1 MPTLRS
7 SSLAAGVA
15 VLASTSLLFPGSSPA
30 QDETVRLSGQS
41 VAIYNLAGE
50 VTVVAGSGSD
60 VVVTVQRAGVDADQ
74 LELRSGTVDT
84 RRGNWNSIEA
94 LRVIYPSDEIR
105 YDGMSGQTQL
115 RVRDD
120 GTFWGGGRSDR
131 GSRRVEISN
140 RGDGL
145 RASADLRIAVPSGKR
160 VLVALGAGVIE
171 ATNVSGDLYLDTG
184 SGSIRTSG
192 TTGVLNLDTGSGDVR
207 VDGADGDVNVDTG
220 SGDVVVR
227 SVRGPDVNIDT
238 GSGGV
243 TIDGVES
250 PEIGVDT
257 GSGDVRILGARTDDV
272 NVDTGSGDVEIVLL
286 AGDAIF
292 NVDTGSGDVTISVP
306 EGYAGSVD
314 LEMGSGS
321 LVTDLPMTVTRK
333 DDDEIRGRIGTGG
346 SGRIEIETGSGSIRL
361 ARS

>member
-1 MPTLRS
+1 MFSLRTNT
-7 SSLAAGVA
+7 LAAGA
-15 VLASTSLLFPGSSPA
+15 VVIASATLLFPGTADA
-30 QDETVRLSGQS
+30 QDETVRLSGQA

-50 VTVVAGSGSD
+50 VSVVAGSGSD
-60 VVVTVQRAGVDADQ
+60 VIVRVRRAGADAAQ
-74 LELRSGTVDT
+74 LEIRSGIVDT

-94 LRVIYPSDEIR
+94 LRVIYPADRIR
-105 YDGMSGQTQL
+105 YDAGQGQTQI

-140 RGDGL
+140 RGNGL
-145 RASADLRIAVPSGKR
+145 EASADLRIEVPTGKR
-160 VLVALGAGVIE
+160 VLVALGVGMLE

-192 TTGVLNLDTGSGDVR
+192 TTGVLNLDTGSGGVR

-220 SGDVVVR
+220 SGDVVIR

-243 TIDGVES
+243 TVDGVDS
-250 PEIGVDT
+250 PRVSVDT
-257 GSGDVRILGARTDDV
+257 GSGDVRIMDARTSDV
-272 NVDTGSGDVEIVLL
+272 NVDTGSGDVEVELM
-286 AGDAIF
+286 AGEASF

-306 EGYAGSVD
+306 DGYSGSVS
-314 LEMGSGS
+314 LEVGSGS
-321 LVTDLPMTVTRK
+321 MVTDIPITLTRQ
-333 DDDEIRGRIGTGG
+333 DEDQLRGRIGTGG
-346 SGRIEIETGSGSIRL
+346 SGRIEVETGSGSIRL